1 MILETFKKWYY
12 NKLDKVEI
20 AVKARDILQDEAFII
35 AKETVQND
43 ILEEWGSTPL
53 TDTEKRE
60 KLYMQ
65 YKALEDVCLELSGLV
80 TSLDQSLKTKS
91 NQGVKNGG

>member
-1 MILETFKKWYY
+1 MILRLFKEWYY
-12 NKLDKVEI
+12 GKLNKQVI
-20 AVKARDILQDEAFII
+20 AREAYDILQNEAFII

-60 KLYMQ
+60 KLFMQ
-65 YKALEDVCLELSGLV
+65 YRAVEEVCEELAGLI
-80 TSLDQSLKTKS
+80 TSLDQSRDAKS
-91 NQGVKNGG
+91 DQGVENGG